1 MLSVSFT
8 KEMVDAAKAESEKRE
23 KYIHHHFEVAHFS
36 SDERN
41 QIGFLGE
48 FSFCHLM
55 GEDWRQNI
63 RDNYLTI
70 DDYDFKLNNLV
81 IDVKTET
88 VPKRYADKIIQ
99 RTIDD
104 NAIYGRRLY
113 SEGQFN
119 LLKKYDV
126 VVFGLTIREDNS
138 AWYPIGF
145 ISARDIQTHY
155 TPTKYRPDGGQYPA
169 PGAPIRTSELRPIE
183 ELKRLTREG

>member
-1 MLSVSFT
+1 MTSVGFT
-8 KEMVDAAKAESEKRE
+8 KEMIDAAQAESEKRE
-23 KYIHHHFEVAHFS
+23 HHIKHHFEVAHFS

-48 FSFCHLM
+48 FCFCQLM

-70 DDYDFKLNNLV
+70 DDD
-81 IDVKTET
+81 
-88 VPKRYADKIIQ
+88 
-99 RTIDD
+99 
-104 NAIYGRRLY
+104 AIYGRRLY

-126 VVFGLTIREDNS
+126 VVFGLTIREENN

-155 TPTKYRPDGGQYPA
+155 TPTRFRPDGGRYPS

-183 ELKRLTREG
+183 ALKQLTSAEFQ